1 MGRKSFTL
9 SVLLTFGLALAL
21 AACAAQSPAHSPTVT
36 ASPRPLASPVASP
49 APTAAATARP
59 SPLPTPAPQ
68 ALRVALLAH
77 IHTLDPFAAYG
88 DEAAFLANIYETLV
102 RLNPPGVQPRFVPLL
117 ADRWE
122 HNADGTVWTF
132 HLRQGVRF
140 HDGEPLTA
148 EAVKASLETA
158 AARGA
163 DAFLWE
169 PVARIEAVDEATVRF
184 VLKRPAPL
192 LFILAAPYDAWIVSP
207 KALAAVAKDADY
219 FEKGHDGGTGPYRL
233 SDYVPG
239 KDVILRRFEKYW
251 GGWQAGQLAMV
262 HIQIVPNAATEAGL
276 LTYGKVD
283 LVGPLPFAEAQRLAN
298 QSDFRLQTVG
308 TARNYLAFFNTLRP
322 PLDDP
327 QVRQALAYAVPYA
340 EIIRRVGGL
349 GVQSRGPVPQ
359 GMWPWSEDVPQ
370 YHEDV
375 AKARAL
381 LESAGVTPGGL
392 RLTLTYAQED
402 PAQAEIAAVLKEGW
416 ARLGVQ
422 VVLRPMRWRDQWA
435 FARNDPES
443 PETQDVFLLRY
454 EPAYGDGIA
463 DNLWTLFHSSKQ
475 PFLNL
480 SYWQNADFDALL
492 EKAWQES
499 ATDLAAAQAD
509 ALKAERLLVEAS
521 PAVFLYDEQAAFV
534 LPEGLRGFRYNLN
547 APRVPFL
554 FYDLRVGP

>member
-1 MGRKSFTL
+1 MHRKAF
-9 SVLLTFGLALAL
+9 VVVMLLVVGVV
-21 AACAAQSPAHSPTVT
+21 ACAAPPPTAAPSPTV
-36 ASPRPLASPVASP
+36 ARLVASSTPP
-49 APTAAATARP
+49 APTAALPTATSAPTAAPRTLEVALTAR
-59 SPLPTPAPQ
+59 
-68 ALRVALLAH
+68 
-77 IHTLDPFAAYG
+77 IHTWDPFAAAG

-102 RLNPPGVQPRFVPLL
+102 RLNPPGVTPRFAPLL

-122 HNADGTVWTF
+122 HNTDGTIWTF

-148 EAVKASLETA
+148 AAVKASLETA
-158 AARGA
+158 AARGT

-184 VLKRPAPL
+184 VLRRPAPL
-192 LFILAAPYDAWIVSP
+192 LFVLAAPYDAWIVSP
-207 KALAAVAKDADY
+207 RALAAVAKDADY
-219 FEKGHDGGTGPYRL
+219 FEVGRDGGTGPYRL
-233 SDYVPG
+233 AAYQPG
-239 KDVILRRFEKYW
+239 REVVLRRFAGYW
-251 GGWQAGQLAMV
+251 GGWQAGQFATVRVRLA
-262 HIQIVPNAATEAGL
+262 PDAATAVQWLADGTVA
-276 LTYGKVD
+276 LT
-283 LVGPLPFAEAQRLAN
+283 GPLPPDLAHTLA
-298 QSDFRLQTVG
+298 SRAGFHLQVVN
-308 TARNYLAFFNTLRP
+308 TAWNYLAFFNTLRP
-322 PLDDP
+322 PLDNP

-359 GMWPWSEDVPQ
+359 GMWPWSEEVAQ
-370 YHEDV
+370 YHEDL

-392 RLTLTYAQED
+392 RLTLTYARED
-402 PAQAEIAAVLKEGW
+402 PAQAKIAAALKEGW

-422 VVLRPMRWRDQWA
+422 VQLRPMLWRDQWA

-454 EPAYGDGIA
+454 EPAYGDGMA

-480 SYWQNADFDALL
+480 SYWHDANFDALL
-492 EKAWQES
+492 EKAWGES
-499 ATDLAAAQAD
+499 ATSLTAAQAD
-509 ALKAERLLVEAS
+509 ALKAENALVAAS
-521 PAVFLYDEQAAFV
+521 PAVFLYDEQAVFV
-534 LPEGLRGFRYNLN
+534 LPDELQGFRYNLN